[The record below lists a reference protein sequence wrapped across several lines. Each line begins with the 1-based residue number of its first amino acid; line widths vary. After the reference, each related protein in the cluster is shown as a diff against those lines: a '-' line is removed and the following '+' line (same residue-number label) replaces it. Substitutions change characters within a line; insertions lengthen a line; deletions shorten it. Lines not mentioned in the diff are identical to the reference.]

1 MSGKLLDSTYG
12 TRDLYEVLGVARDA
26 GAGAI
31 RKAYLRAALKVHPD
45 KEGGDAD
52 KFRALTLAYEVL
64 HDPER
69 REAFDRDGDIID
81 DAAGDEESASE
92 AQWSDYWRSMFARV
106 SVEAIEE
113 YKASYPGGK
122 EEEEDALA
130 AYEATG
136 GCLEDM
142 MSCIIAEDDE
152 AEERVSAVISRAIA
166 AGTLKPMGDFAAAAL
181 REGAAGAAASAAPR
195 LGEAKAKPSKHGG
208 RSSAAGA
215 APKGSKGA
223 RRKAAKRDNPSGDD
237 GMAPDLVAA
246 IQASRAKRAAL
257 GRSEA
262 AEAAEAARELG
273 LGEGMSGLELAI
285 AQRNQARGGFLG
297 SLAARYG
304 VSMDSMPEGEE
315 GRPPATKGRGK
326 RGKASRR

>member
-26 GAGAI
+26 DAGRI

-81 DAAGDEESASE
+81 DAGGDEESASE

-106 SVEAIEE
+106 TVEAIEE

-152 AEERVSAVISRAIA
+152 AEERVSAAVSRAITT
-166 AGTLKPMGDFAAAAL
+166 GKLKPMGDFAAV
-181 REGAAGAAASAAPR
+181 EHSGGADAAASAAAMPVK
-195 LGEAKAKPSKHGG
+195 AKAKSPKCGG
-208 RSSAAGA
+208 GGSAASTA
-215 APKGSKGA
+215 SKGGKGG
-223 RRKAAKRDNPSGDD
+223 RRKAAKRENPACDD
-237 GMAPDLVAA
+237 GVAPDLVAA

-285 AQRNQARGGFLG
+285 AKRNQSRGGFLG

-304 VSMDSMPEGEE
+304 VDMASMPDGEE
-315 GRPPATKGRGK
+315 DRPAVSKGRGK
-326 RGKASRR
+326 RGKVAKR